1 MKNIFT
7 LIATLALCAFTP
19 LCELEVLLKQQGNW
33 LQGKP
38 NDSYG
43 VAANDVA
50 RQQEILNSI
59 VLPLQKKF
67 TPRGVDIEVNNAH
80 FSESRLGSNLQVAN
94 YYKLDF
100 TLAKHDCPYNKS
112 ETIKKLAGAYDIF
125 PVRIHVNDF
134 AFMFGQSFFVPTE
147 EDKED
152 PLTEIFALIDEKP
165 VKEGAA
171 WYWKNGGGRK
181 NATTQMWLIRQ
192 EGKLPFEYF
201 SKKEFAEC
209 LKKLLP
215 EENQGSRVELLQ

>member
-7 LIATLALCAFTP
+7 LLATLALCAFTP

-50 RQQEILNSI
+50 CQQEILNSI